1 MTRIGF
7 SKEDELWFL
16 CEAETK
22 LSAIEEEV
30 DRLKE
35 RIRYLEK
42 ESRRYWTARHEKFL
56 KLMHQHE
63 LSERRERD
71 GARQG
76 NNEGGGTVESIGG
89 GNR

>member
-35 RIRYLEK
+35 RIRYLEE
-42 ESRRYWTARHEKFL
+42 ESRKYWSKRREKFL

-63 LSERRERD
+63 ISERREKD
-71 GARQG
+71 GAGQE
-76 NNEGGGTVESIGG
+76 NEGGGTVSSIGG